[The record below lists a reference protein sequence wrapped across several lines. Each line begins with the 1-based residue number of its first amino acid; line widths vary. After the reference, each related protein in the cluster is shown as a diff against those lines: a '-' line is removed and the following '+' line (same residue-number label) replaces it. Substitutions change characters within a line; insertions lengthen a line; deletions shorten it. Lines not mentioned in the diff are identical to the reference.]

1 MDEVEFFKTTRRIYN
16 SNTDSCASEI
26 VAAVEKWAKEHP
38 AKTRQSEFL
47 KVIPNAP
54 MRIPGNVLDVCPNE
68 VDATQSCPTSTKTS
82 DQTLDICY
90 LCKKAYWLTEVD

>member
-47 KVIPNAP
+47 KMFPNAP
-54 MRIPGNVLDVCPNE
+54 FSHNMI
-68 VDATQSCPTSTKTS
+68 
-82 DQTLDICY
+82 DICPSKVDV
-90 LCKKAYWLTEVD
+90 LQKCPKVTPSTLNMCVFCKRKYWLTEVN

>member
-38 AKTRQSEFL
+38 AKTRQAALFSFGTT
-47 KVIPNAP
+47 VI
-54 MRIPGNVLDVCPNE
+54 C
-68 VDATQSCPTSTKTS
+68 
-82 DQTLDICY
+82 DICPAKVDDTLECDIIRDY
-90 LCKKAYWLTEVD
+90 GCYGCKRKYWLAEVE

>member
-16 SNTDSCASEI
+16 TNTDSCASEI

-47 KVIPNAP
+47 KMFPNAALFGFGTTV
-54 MRIPGNVLDVCPNE
+54 ICDICPAK
-68 VDATQSCPTSTKTS
+68 VD
-82 DQTLDICY
+82 DTLDFDNSKGYGCY
-90 LCKKAYWLTEVD
+90 GCKRKYWLAEVE

>member
-47 KVIPNAP
+47 KMFPNAALFSFGTTV
-54 MRIPGNVLDVCPNE
+54 IC
-68 VDATQSCPTSTKTS
+68 
-82 DQTLDICY
+82 DICPAKGDDTLECDIIRDY
-90 LCKKAYWLTEVD
+90 GCYGCKRKYWLAEVE